1 MLMES
6 QRPRAARSRAAA
18 RPVVGGL
25 SGFELFIL
33 GLIAAM
39 VLDVALFV
47 WLVVHEFAR

>member
-1 MLMES
+1 MQVGER
-6 QRPRAARSRAAA
+6 QIRAVRSRAIT
-18 RPVVGGL
+18 PPLLGGL

-39 VLDVALFV
+39 VADVAMFV